1 MSTSLM
7 IYKKMIMLEEEN
19 AILKQN
25 VYTLEEQL
33 HEAYKKLTTII
44 EGQSIERNLDR
55 EISAE
60 DIR

>member
-1 MSTSLM
+1 
-7 IYKKMIMLEEEN
+7 MIMLEEEN